1 MALFFSCLVA
11 SAFYLFLHRVLVRD
25 FRRFVTHDPKG
36 KVHGNRRQPEAG
48 AFPMAAIV
56 TQISGRNSRK
66 IFRRWRPVVRLHSIR
81 EAKNNCAE
89 LPAVESDNP
98 AECLLVRVRFRTRM
112 QIGSN
117 RLRESAKLGANLP
130 MPQMPGSYLDLGRWL
145 TRGLRRDANRLCS
158 LPPPL
163 SNFGD

>member
-1 MALFFSCLVA
+1 M
-11 SAFYLFLHRVLVRD
+11 
-25 FRRFVTHDPKG
+25 
-36 KVHGNRRQPEAG
+36 
-48 AFPMAAIV
+48 
-56 TQISGRNSRK
+56 SRPDSFG
-66 IFRRWRPVVRLHSIR
+66 IYSIR
-81 EAKNNCAE
+81 EAKDNCAE
-89 LPAVESDNP
+89 LSAVESDNP
-98 AECLLVRVRFRTRM
+98 AERLLVRVRFRTRM

-117 RLRESAKLGANLP
+117 RLRESAKLSANLP